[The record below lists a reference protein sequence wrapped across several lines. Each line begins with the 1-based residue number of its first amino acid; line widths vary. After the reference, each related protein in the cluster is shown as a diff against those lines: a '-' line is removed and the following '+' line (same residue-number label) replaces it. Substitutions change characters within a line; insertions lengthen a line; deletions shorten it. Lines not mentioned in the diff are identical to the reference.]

1 MQVLELPEGQ
11 TPAQWGMLHGSTFAR
26 QIRQLAEIRLNLT
39 VKQSRFIDRDA
50 VIDAARRHLP
60 VLYKFDRALHAELMS
75 IAGGAKIDPAFIVI
89 LNHYSDLRDLSGDH
103 LQVVGGAD
111 LGTRITQP
119 NVHTGLRSRRTSGS
133 QRSSGPIEMGPP
145 EEGCSSVL
153 GRTPEGSFLAQTWD
167 MHASAEPYVI
177 GLRVPRRVV
186 GDTVIPSA
194 FLLTVTGCLGLA
206 GLNAWGLGI
215 CANNCPS
222 DDGMVG
228 LLWPAL
234 VRRALQER
242 TANKARD
249 LILSSPMATG
259 HHFVVAD
266 PSLAYGIE
274 VSGCGRGVVFGG
286 PGLVYAHTNHF
297 LDPQLSEEGR
307 LAQDSTSEER
317 LDRLVPDIEDHP
329 LSGADDLWTRLGSH
343 DGHPRSLCTHLA
355 THDNPHGTATC
366 AGILMDLDRREVR
379 AHKGCIHGAQ
389 PDHLGFAMGEE
400 SP

>member
-1 MQVLELPEGQ
+1 MQILELPEGQ
-11 TPAQWGMLHGSTFAR
+11 TPAQWGMLHGATYAR

-39 VKQSRFIDRDA
+39 VKQSRFLDREQ

-60 VLYKFDRALHAELMS
+60 VLFKFDRALHAELMS

-89 LNHYSDLRDLSGDH
+89 LNHYSDLRDLDPDH
-103 LQVVGGAD
+103 LQTAGGAD
-111 LGTRITQP
+111 LGSRITQP
-119 NVHTGLRSRRTSGS
+119 HVHTGLRHRKAESA
-133 QRSSGPIEMGPP
+133 QRAGGPIEMGPP
-145 EEGCSSVL
+145 DEGCSTVL

-177 GLRVPRRVV
+177 GLRVPRRMV
-186 GDTVIPSA
+186 GDQEIPPA

-206 GLNAWGLGI
+206 GLNGWGLGI
-215 CANNCPS
+215 CANNLPS
-222 DDGMVG
+222 QGGLVG

-234 VRRALQER
+234 VRRALYER

-249 LILSSPMATG
+249 LILASPMATG
-259 HHFVVAD
+259 HHFAVAD

-274 VSGCGRGVVFGG
+274 TSGYGRGVVFGG
-286 PGLVYAHTNHF
+286 PGYVYAHTNHF
-297 LDPQLSEEGR
+297 LDPQLQEDGQLPS
-307 LAQDSTSEER
+307 DSTSEER
-317 LDRLVPDIEDHP
+317 LGRLLPDIEDNP
-329 LSGADDLWTRLGSH
+329 LRGADDLWARLGSH
-343 DGHPRSLCTHLA
+343 DGHPRSLCTHMA

-389 PDHLGFAMGEE
+389 PDHLGFASGEGNL
-400 SP
+400 